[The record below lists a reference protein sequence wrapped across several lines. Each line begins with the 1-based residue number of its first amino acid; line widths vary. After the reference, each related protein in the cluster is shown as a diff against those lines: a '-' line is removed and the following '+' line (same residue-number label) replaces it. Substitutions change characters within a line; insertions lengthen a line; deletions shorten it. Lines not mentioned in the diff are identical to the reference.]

1 MNNFNQEEI
10 IKLAAAEGAKAG
22 IEKYKSEQN
31 KAKRKQNDR
40 RLKNAKLLLQN
51 YRDFKSYSEN
61 AKYTAEQAE
70 DAIDIL
76 DLMWDP
82 NNRSDLVIESIKAS
96 AVRTKIIMAHI
107 DGMLNTY
114 KELCER
120 STDPIQYRR
129 YAILFDRYISDEQPT
144 MDEIANK
151 FHIDKRTAYLDL
163 DTATQRVAKLVFGID
178 YITER
183 NG

>member
-1 MNNFNQEEI
+1 MP
-10 IKLAAAEGAKAG
+10 
-22 IEKYKSEQN
+22 EQASKN
-31 KAKRKQNDR
+31 TNRSKAKPSKGKTTKDLKMQNFY
-40 RLKNAKLLLQN
+40 
-51 YRDFKSYSEN
+51 YRDFKSYSDN

-76 DLMWDP
+76 DMMWDP

-144 MDEIANK
+144 MDEIAAKYN
-151 FHIDKRTAYLDL
+151 IDKRTAYLDL
-163 DTATQRVAKLVFGID
+163 DTATKRVAKLVFGID
-178 YITER
+178 YMTER

>member
-1 MNNFNQEEI
+1 MCEFNPEEI

-22 IEKYKSEQN
+22 IEKYKAEQQ
-31 KAKRKQNDR
+31 KALQHRYDK

-51 YRDFKSYSEN
+51 YREFKIYAEN

-82 NNRSDLVIESIKAS
+82 NNRSDLNIESIKAS
-96 AVRTKIIMAHI
+96 ALKTKIIMAHI
-107 DGMLNTY
+107 DGMLCTY
-114 KELCER
+114 RELCEK
-120 STDPIQYRR
+120 SQDPVQLRR
-129 YAILFDRYISDEQPT
+129 YEVLYDRYISDEQ
-144 MDEIANK
+144 MSMEDIADK
-151 FHIDKRTAYLDL
+151 QHIDVRTAYMDL
-163 DTATQRVAKLVFGID
+163 NTATQRIAKLVFGVDSIVSK
-178 YITER
+178 